1 MARSADTIYEEY
13 YVALQNE
20 SALGDL
26 VPQADDAQT
35 LLTDVTTSSKVA
47 DHRLW
52 LRDFSFFAWMLE
64 VLFDAHK
71 EETTAIANANKYGTE
86 PWWEQELKK
95 FQFGFALAFVNNF
108 PAYIDTTSVAAVAA
122 QIVKRAAAVSLGNGV
137 VLLKVATE
145 TDTVENEFPGSL
157 VALQQYCNM
166 KKPAGVTA
174 NVISLNADI
183 LRLTTAKVK
192 YDPLVIN
199 PDGSLISSPS
209 TFPVEDAIN
218 AYLLSIPFNG
228 TFSINAMVDAV
239 QSVEGVVDFQVD
251 LAEYKVGV
259 NPYTAINWTYQTV
272 AGWMVED
279 SSVGNTFNDT
289 ITYEPE

>member
-1 MARSADTIYEEY
+1 MARSVDTIYEEY
-13 YVALQNE
+13 YVTLQNE

-35 LLTDVTTSSKVA
+35 LLTDITTPSKVA
-47 DHRLW
+47 DHRILI
-52 LRDFSFFAWMLE
+52 RVFSFFSWMLE

-71 EETTAIANANKYGTE
+71 AETTAIANANKYGTE

-95 FQFGFALAFVNNF
+95 FQYGFALTFVNNF
-108 PAYIDTTSVAAVAA
+108 PAYIDTTSAGALAA
-122 QIVKRAAAVSLGNGV
+122 QVVKRAAAVSLGNGV
-137 VLLKVATE
+137 VLLKVATADSAITTE
-145 TDTVENEFPGSL
+145 LT
-157 VALQQYCNM
+157 AIQQYCNM
-166 KKPAGVTA
+166 KKPAGITA
-174 NVISLNADI
+174 NVISLNADR

-192 YDPLVIN
+192 YNPLVLN
-199 PDGSLISSPS
+199 PDGSLISAPS

-239 QSVEGVVDFQVD
+239 QAVEGIEDFQVD
-251 LAEYKVGV
+251 LAEYRVGV
-259 NPYTAINWTYQTV
+259 NPYAAISWTYQTV

-279 SSVGNTFNDT
+279 STPGNTFSDT
-289 ITYEPE
+289 ITYEVA